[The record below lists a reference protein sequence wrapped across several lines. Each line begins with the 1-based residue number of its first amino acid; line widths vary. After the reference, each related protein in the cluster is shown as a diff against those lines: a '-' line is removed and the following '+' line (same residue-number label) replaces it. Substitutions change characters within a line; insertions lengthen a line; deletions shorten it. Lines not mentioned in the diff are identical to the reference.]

1 MYHHGFNKKQ
11 IELTEE
17 HLSFDKLSK
26 IVNDLTN
33 KMGFFATKFDG
44 NFSELRIS
52 KTCNLLLRKRIIDLE
67 RSSLDNAQYLRKEMT
82 EIFPFPLELSIDEL
96 AEQL

>member
-17 HLSFDKLSK
+17 HLSFDKLPE

-33 KMGFFATKFDG
+33 KMGFFATK
-44 NFSELRIS
+44 I
-52 KTCNLLLRKRIIDLE
+52 
-67 RSSLDNAQYLRKEMT
+67 
-82 EIFPFPLELSIDEL
+82 
-96 AEQL
+96 